1 MAAQTL
7 SLSQPYGNRS
17 AVPCTLARQKAIQ
30 AIKRQ
35 FQAQGLRL
43 AHFSARDIHIRADAY
58 FEAYRQTLIAEAM
71 ETVQRSPQLR
81 TLYGREQRRL
91 RKNQQ

>member
-1 MAAQTL
+1 MATQML

-17 AVPCTLARQKAIQ
+17 AVLCTLARQAAIK

-35 FQAQGLRL
+35 LQAQGLRL
-43 AHFSARDIHIRADAY
+43 AQFSARDIHIRADAY
-58 FEAYRQTLIAEAM
+58 FEAHRQMLIAEAM

-81 TLYGREQRRL
+81 TLYEREQRRL
-91 RKNQQ
+91 QRNHQ